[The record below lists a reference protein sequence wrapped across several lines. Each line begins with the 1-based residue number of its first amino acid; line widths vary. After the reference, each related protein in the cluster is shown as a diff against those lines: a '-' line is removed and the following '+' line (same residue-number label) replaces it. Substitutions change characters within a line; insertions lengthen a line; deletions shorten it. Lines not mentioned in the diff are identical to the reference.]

1 MAKLHV
7 FIINGR
13 PGAGKDTFVKF
24 LQDLYRNVYNHS
36 TVDSIK
42 KIYRICGWNGE
53 KTRHDRKVLSDL
65 KDYMSQ
71 KIDLSFYEISEKI
84 SELTKKAEVEN
95 EDLLLFI
102 HIREPEEI
110 ARVIKQ
116 FPGTQSILISRPK
129 KGKKQNNSNHAD
141 ANVNHFEYDHY
152 IQNNEGLT
160 EFKKTAAKFLETISP
175 EREFII
181 PIQWKMYGEFKT
193 KAKSKEE
200 AIDKLYKKPIFECD
214 GSYMSHSLKVERNET
229 KEEAMDRISKI
240 SKTFLEKKLI
250 GFYNDYPGDVL
261 DAVYDRGR
269 GPSFIEIIQYA
280 LDHETNRYEM
290 IDKAC
295 SVLKT
300 ERITNADSKIGF

>member
-24 LQDLYRNVYNHS
+24 LQDLYKGNVYNHS

-42 KIYRICGWNGE
+42 KIYKICGWNGE

-84 SELTKKAEVEN
+84 SELTKKVEVGN

-110 ARVIKQ
+110 ERVIKQ

-129 KGKKQNNSNHAD
+129 KGKKQNNLNHAD
-141 ANVNHFEYDHY
+141 ANVNRFEYDHY

-200 AIDKLYKKPIFECD
+200 AIDKLYKKPVFECD
-214 GSYMSHSLKVERNET
+214 GSYLSHSLKVEINES
-229 KEEAMDRISKI
+229 KEEAMARI
-240 SKTFLEKKLI
+240 SKTFLLKKLI
-250 GFYNDYPGDVL
+250 GFYNDYPGNVL
-261 DAVYDRGR
+261 DAVYEYG
-269 GPSFIEIIQYA
+269 SSAVVIIQYA
-280 LDHETNRYEM
+280 LDHETNRYEI
-290 IDKAC
+290 IDSGY
-295 SVLKT
+295 SVLET
-300 ERITNADSKIGF
+300 ERITNTVSQNVF